1 MTYANQ
7 FDYDNASAPELSD
20 YRDSPEFADF
30 CEYVALELLS
40 GRDCCGIDAQIFTID
55 VELSGGGYQL
65 AVEKLGEQL
74 TEDQFEEW
82 LNDTEDQF
90 KGWLN
95 DN

>member
-7 FDYDNASAPELSD
+7 FDYDNATEPDLSD

-40 GRDCCGIDAQIFTID
+40 GRDCRGIDAQIFTID

-65 AVEKLGEQL
+65 AVEKLGEKM
-74 TEDQFEEW
+74 TEDQYRDW
-82 LNDTEDQF
+82 RED
-90 KGWLN
+90 
-95 DN
+95 

>member
-7 FDYDNASAPELSD
+7 HSYDNATEQELSD
-20 YRDSPEFADF
+20 YRDSSEFADF
-30 CEYVALELLS
+30 CEYVALELLL
-40 GRDCCGIDAQIFTID
+40 GRDCQGIDAQIFTID

-74 TEDQFEEW
+74 TEDQYLEW

-90 KGWLN
+90 KEFLEC
-95 DN
+95 

>member
-1 MTYANQ
+1 MTYTNQ
-7 FDYDNASAPELSD
+7 HDFDNATEPELSD
-20 YRDSPEFADF
+20 YRDSPEFDDF

-40 GRDCCGIDAQIFTID
+40 GRDCQGIDAQIFTID

-74 TEDQFEEW
+74 AEDQYLEW

-90 KGWLN
+90 KEFLEC
-95 DN
+95 

>member
-7 FDYDNASAPELSD
+7 FDYDHATEPDLSD

-40 GRDCCGIDAQIFTID
+40 GRDCVGIDAQIFTID

-65 AVEKLGEQL
+65 AVEMLGEQL
-74 TEDQFEEW
+74 A
-82 LNDTEDQF
+82 EDQF
-90 KGWLN
+90 KEWANG
-95 DN
+95 